1 MYMSMIKKINR
12 FVGKF
17 VTRYTSLPRY
27 IFSVQIIAKT
37 IICQEMSCAEVTRTI
52 KYVETFS
59 FQAPDPL
66 QPTLMELF
74 TFVTK
79 ALQLL
84 RAKLSNTVSLLY

>member
-1 MYMSMIKKINR
+1 MSS
-12 FVGKF
+12 
-17 VTRYTSLPRY
+17 T
-27 IFSVQIIAKT
+27 
-37 IICQEMSCAEVTRTI
+37 EVTRTM

-84 RAKLSNTVSLLY
+84 RAKLCNAASLL

>member
-1 MYMSMIKKINR
+1 M
-12 FVGKF
+12 F
-17 VTRYTSLPRY
+17 
-27 IFSVQIIAKT
+27 IFSVKTIAKT
-37 IICQEMSCAEVTRTI
+37 IIWQEMSSTEVTRTM

-66 QPTLMELF
+66 QQTLMELF

-84 RAKLSNTVSLLY
+84 CAKLPNAVSFIER

>member
-1 MYMSMIKKINR
+1 MYMSMITRSKDLLVNSC
-12 FVGKF
+12 
-17 VTRYTSLPRY
+17 TRYTSQPKY
-27 IFSVQIIAKT
+27 IFSIEMIAKT

-59 FQAPDPL
+59 FQPPDPL

-84 RAKLSNTVSLLY
+84 RAKLSNAVSLLY

>member
-1 MYMSMIKKINR
+1 MSS
-12 FVGKF
+12 
-17 VTRYTSLPRY
+17 T
-27 IFSVQIIAKT
+27 
-37 IICQEMSCAEVTRTI
+37 EVTRTM

-66 QPTLMELF
+66 QQTLMELF

-84 RAKLSNTVSLLY
+84 RPKLPNAVSYCKVKANFFTVYGEICLVSHQRTVIRFCLPMR

>member
-1 MYMSMIKKINR
+1 MSS
-12 FVGKF
+12 
-17 VTRYTSLPRY
+17 T
-27 IFSVQIIAKT
+27 
-37 IICQEMSCAEVTRTI
+37 EVTRTM

-66 QPTLMELF
+66 QQTLMELF

-84 RAKLSNTVSLLY
+84 RAKLSNAVSYCKVKANFLPFTGKFV

>member
-1 MYMSMIKKINR
+1 MSS
-12 FVGKF
+12 
-17 VTRYTSLPRY
+17 T
-27 IFSVQIIAKT
+27 
-37 IICQEMSCAEVTRTI
+37 EVTRTM

-66 QPTLMELF
+66 QQTLMELF

-84 RAKLSNTVSLLY
+84 RPKLCNAVGLL